1 MKALRRFFQRFTW
14 WTTSAR
20 DEEILRAEIEDHI
33 AMQTADNLRT
43 GLTATEARRQA
54 LLKFG
59 GVDAIK
65 EMYRD
70 QRGLPFM
77 ETLLR
82 DLRHTL
88 RRLRRT
94 PAFTAAVLLTLAL
107 GIGANTAI
115 FGVIDSILIR
125 PLAYPNADA
134 LLAIRLAAP
143 GMPGLPGNIGCSASM
158 YFTYREEN
166 RTFEHFGL
174 WNSGGASITG
184 IAEPE
189 LPRSLFVTYGVL
201 DALGVTPLWAAG
213 FRKRTI
219 RRAPQRRH
227 A

>member
-1 MKALRRFFQRFTW
+1 MKALRRFFRRLTS

-77 ETLLR
+77 ESLLR
-82 DLRHTL
+82 DMRHTL

-115 FGVIDSILIR
+115 FAVIDSTLIR
-125 PLAYPNADA
+125 PLAYPHAEA
-134 LLAIRLAAP
+134 LVGIWHTAP
-143 GMPGLPGNIGCSASM
+143 GRPGSGGISSSSPSM
-158 YFTYREEN
+158 YFTYREQN
-166 RTFEHFGL
+166 RTFQQFGV
-174 WNSGGASITG
+174 WNIGGASVTG
-184 IAEPE
+184 GAEPE
-189 LPRSLFVTYGVL
+189 VLRALFVTYGVL
-201 DALGVTPLWAAG
+201 DALDEQRVCDQRPV
-213 FRKRTI
+213 
-219 RRAPQRRH
+219 APP
-227 A
+227 